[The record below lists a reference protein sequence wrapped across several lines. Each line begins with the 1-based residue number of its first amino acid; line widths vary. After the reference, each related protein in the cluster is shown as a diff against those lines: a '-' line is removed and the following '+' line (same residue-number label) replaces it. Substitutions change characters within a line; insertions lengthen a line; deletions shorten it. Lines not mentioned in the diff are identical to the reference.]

1 MAMRLKELEKK
12 KKKSQTNKKPVM
24 ETKIPRKKDLSQRQG
39 HR

>member
-1 MAMRLKELEKK
+1 MAMRLKELEK